1 MKAIRHFGIVVSNAE
16 KSLHFYG
23 DLLGLKMQRDIIEE
37 GPFVEGLL
45 GLKNVKVRTMKM
57 AADDGNLIE
66 LLYYISDEH
75 KRNPAQKEMQ
85 AIGASHAAFTVEDI
99 DSLYN
104 IMKSEGVTFNAAPA
118 VSVDGKAK
126 VVYCYDPDGT
136 PIELVQML

>member
-66 LLYYISDEH
+66 LLYYIILLLKKLRLEFIATLLEYYFMMFE
-75 KRNPAQKEMQ
+75 K
-85 AIGASHAAFTVEDI
+85 
-99 DSLYN
+99 L
-104 IMKSEGVTFNAAPA
+104 
-118 VSVDGKAK
+118 
-126 VVYCYDPDGT
+126 
-136 PIELVQML
+136 